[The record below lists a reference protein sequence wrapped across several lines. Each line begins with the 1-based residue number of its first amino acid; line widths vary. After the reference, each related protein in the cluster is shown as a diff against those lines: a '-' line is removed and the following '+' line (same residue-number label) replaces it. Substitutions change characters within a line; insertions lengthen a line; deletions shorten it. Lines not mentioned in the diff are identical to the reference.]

1 MARNLTLPAL
11 LAGLAAAQKPVGT
24 ETHPK
29 LTTYRCTVAGGCTEA
44 TNYIVLD
51 SSSHWVHQAD
61 GSGCGDWGSG
71 PNATACPTVE
81 ACAEACVME
90 GVSDYS
96 TVGVATAADALTLTL
111 LVDGQA
117 KSPRVYLLDETE
129 QAYEMT
135 KFAGGEYAFDVDVS
149 KLPCGMNGAL
159 YLSEMEAAGGKSDL
173 NPGGAYWGTGYCDAQ
188 CYVTP
193 FQNGIVR
200 QRRGQ
205 GRLLQRDGHLG
216 GQLARH
222 ADRAAHVQPD
232 GPVPVRGGRVPGR
245 GVCDKNGCGWNN
257 YRLDQP
263 AYYGRGGDF
272 TVDTTR
278 PFTVVTQFPAGADG
292 QLLEIE
298 RLYVQDGVVIK
309 SETVAKAGTPAVDSI
324 TDEFCAATG
333 AARFA
338 DLGALR
344 GMGDAMARGMVLAM
358 SIWWDAEGAM
368 VWLDGSQ
375 DGAGPCSRD
384 EDKPDAILAAEP
396 DPTVVFSKMK
406 WGEIGSTFTGTAPA
420 RRHRALRN

>member
-1 MARNLTLPAL
+1 MARNVLLPAL

-29 LTTYRCTVAGGCTEA
+29 LTTYRCTVAGGCSEA

-90 GVSDYS
+90 GVSDYG
-96 TVGVATAADALTLTL
+96 TVGVTTESDVLTMTL
-111 LVDGQA
+111 LVDGQT

-129 QAYEMT
+129 EKYEMT
-135 KFAGGEYAFDVDVS
+135 KFTGGEYSFDVDVS

-159 YLSEMEAAGGKSDL
+159 YLSEMEAAGGKSEL

-193 FQNGIVR
+193 FQNGIGNVEAK
-200 QRRGQ
+200 GVCCNEM
-205 GRLLQRDGHLG
+205 DIWE
-216 GQLARH
+216 ANS
-222 ADRAAHVQPD
+222 RATQIAPHTCNQTALYLCE
-232 GPVPVRGGRVPGR
+232 GAECQAE

-263 AYYGRGGDF
+263 KYYGRGGEF

-278 PFTVVTQFPAGADG
+278 PFTVVTQFPADASG

-333 AARFA
+333 ATRFM

-344 GMGDAMARGMVLAM
+344 EMGDAMARGMVLAM

-375 DGAGPCSRD
+375 NGAGPCTQD

-396 DPTVVFSKMK
+396 DPTVIFSKMK
-406 WGEIGSTFTGTAPA
+406 WGEIGSTFTGNTPA
-420 RRHRALRN
+420 RKHRALRS